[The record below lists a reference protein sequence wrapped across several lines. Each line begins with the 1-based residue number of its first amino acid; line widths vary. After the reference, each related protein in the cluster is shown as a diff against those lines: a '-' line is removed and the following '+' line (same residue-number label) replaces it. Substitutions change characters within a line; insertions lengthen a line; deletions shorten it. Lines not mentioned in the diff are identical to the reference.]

1 MKKWIIPAVLGL
13 LVLAVAGYWGYGQMI
28 ANRSMEIHL
37 NNKYQRAFYDLA
49 DRVQD
54 LEVLL
59 SKSLV
64 AADPG
69 LDHNLLM
76 DIRQQA
82 AFAQSDLSQLPLS
95 GELAGRTARFLTQT
109 GDYAYSL
116 AGRLNNGSQI
126 DSENWETMNQLY
138 RQAVEL
144 NQELQGVQYQ
154 VAQNNSY
161 FTGLVRQLQQNL
173 RETPDDVPRSDFQ
186 KMDEQ
191 MQRYPTLVYDGPFS
205 EHLEQVE
212 PRALKGLPEITP
224 EEARKNALAFMDRKQ
239 EANYQAEVTGNT
251 NGRIRA
257 YRVEVF
263 DGAGNS
269 GDRTVFDISKN
280 GGKVVWMLNSRQAGA
295 RTVDV
300 EQARQKALEYLKDH
314 GFGEMTST
322 YYQLHGNSVTFNLA
336 AVQDGVI
343 IYPDLVKVTVALDNG
358 AVTGVES
365 AGYLMS
371 HRERD
376 LPAVKI
382 SREQA
387 RDTINPRLE
396 TSGGKL
402 VLIPKGATEE
412 KLVYE
417 FQGKLGE
424 DTYLIYI
431 NAVDG
436 REENV
441 MKLIETPG
449 GTLTM

>member
-1 MKKWIIPAVLGL
+1 VRKWIVPAVIGL
-13 LVLAVAGYWGYGQMI
+13 LVLAAAGYWGYGRM
-28 ANRSMEIHL
+28 AASRSLEIQL
-37 NNKYQRAFYDLA
+37 SNKYQRAFYDLT

-69 LDHNLLM
+69 LDNTILM

-95 GELAGRTARFLTQT
+95 GELAGRTAQFLAQA

-116 AGRLNNGSQI
+116 AGRLNNGAVI
-126 DSENWETMNQLY
+126 NAEHWNTMNDLY

-144 NQELQGVQYQ
+144 NRELQGMQYR
-154 VAQNNSY
+154 VAQNNFY
-161 FTGLVRQLQQNL
+161 FTRLVRQLQKNL
-173 RETPDDVPRSDFQ
+173 PEKPGKTPQTDFQ
-186 KMDEQ
+186 KLDEQ

-205 EHLEQVE
+205 EHLEQAE
-212 PRALKGLPEITP
+212 PRALKGLEEITP
-224 EEARKNALAFMDRKQ
+224 GEAKNNALAFMDRKQ
-239 EANYQAEVTGNT
+239 GVDYRAEVTGT
-251 NGRIRA
+251 TGGQIRA

-263 DGAGNS
+263 GDEENN
-269 GDRTVFDISKN
+269 GDRTVFDISKK
-280 GGKVVWMLNSRQAGA
+280 GGRVVWMLNSRQTGA
-295 RTVDV
+295 KTVEL
-300 EQARQKALEYLKDH
+300 EQARQKALKFLKGR
-314 GFGEMTST
+314 GFGEMRSA
-322 YYQLHGNSVTFNLA
+322 YYLLHGNSVTFNLA
-336 AVQDGVI
+336 AVQDGVT

-358 AVTGVES
+358 EVTGVEA

-376 LPAVKI
+376 LPVVKI
-382 SREQA
+382 SGEQA
-387 RDTINPRLE
+387 RATINPRLQ

-402 VLIPKGATEE
+402 ALIPEGVTDE

-417 FQGKLGE
+417 FRGQLGE
-424 DTYLIYI
+424 DKYLIYI
-431 NAVDG
+431 NAVNG